1 MKKNDQNTSSLISI
15 FCKGRKR
22 LLPTYLWVLWS
33 VITLLMFL
41 GNFFNFIDLSSFS
54 ISSYLSVCIAGLSF
68 TFALFNISKSSF
80 NNDELKKIAEYEG
93 KLPTGRNIRK
103 GTLLA
108 EYLSPFLLTV
118 FVLVVAATIALIVPF
133 ISLKIDYS
141 LLNYLKISY
150 LSLLLLGIFS
160 LFNLTCMAVE
170 DLYNSI
176 RRP

>member
-1 MKKNDQNTSSLISI
+1 MGKNDINTSSLIRI
-15 FCKGRKR
+15 FFKGHKR

-33 VITLLMFL
+33 VITILMFI
-41 GNFFNFIDLSSFS
+41 GNLYKFIDLSAFS

-93 KLPTGRNIRK
+93 KLPSGRNIEK

-118 FVLVVAATIALIVPF
+118 FVLVVAATTALIVPF

-141 LLNYLKISY
+141 ISNYLKISY
-150 LSLLLLGIFS
+150 LCLLLLGIFS

>member
-15 FCKGRKR
+15 FCKGNKR
-22 LLPTYLWVLWS
+22 LLPRYLWVLWLI
-33 VITLLMFL
+33 ITLLMFL
-41 GNFFNFIDLSSFS
+41 GNLLNFIDLSAFS

-80 NNDELKKIAEYEG
+80 NNAELKKIAEYEG
-93 KLPTGRNIRK
+93 KLPSGRDIRK

-141 LLNYLKISY
+141 ILNYLKISY
-150 LSLLLLGIFS
+150 LCLLLLGIFS